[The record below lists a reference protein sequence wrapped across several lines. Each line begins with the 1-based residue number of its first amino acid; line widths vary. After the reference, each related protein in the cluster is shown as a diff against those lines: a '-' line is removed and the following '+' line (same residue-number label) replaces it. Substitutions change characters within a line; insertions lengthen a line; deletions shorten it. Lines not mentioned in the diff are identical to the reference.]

1 MGMPLGRYFAF
12 TGSLLLAL
20 LFLADWYIP
29 KVAPATVAD
38 VDRTIIR
45 IHSAHKWP
53 EAINIDTSLPTIV
66 PPTTT
71 VVAETAARPAP
82 PASRRAARRAR
93 IGDGHTACAGCDIG
107 RRGKAGSQASGE
119 ARAGCLRTYRQLR
132 HIRIPQCVFRRLVGL
147 TTVGEPPG
155 SGLPPSNSRK
165 SGISGNH
172 APENPLFPRL
182 S

>member
-66 PPTTT
+66 PPPTA
-71 VVAETAARPAP
+71 VVADTAARPAP
-82 PASRRAARRAR
+82 QQADARRAALALATDTPPAQAAISAAAAKPVHRRRAKLAR
-93 IGDGHTACAGCDIG
+93 A
-107 RRGKAGSQASGE
+107 ASGHI
-119 ARAGCLRTYRQLR
+119 ASYDTFGFRNAFSAGW
-132 HIRIPQCVFRRLVGL
+132 
-147 TTVGEPPG
+147 
-155 SGLPPSNSRK
+155 
-165 SGISGNH
+165 
-172 APENPLFPRL
+172 
-182 S
+182 